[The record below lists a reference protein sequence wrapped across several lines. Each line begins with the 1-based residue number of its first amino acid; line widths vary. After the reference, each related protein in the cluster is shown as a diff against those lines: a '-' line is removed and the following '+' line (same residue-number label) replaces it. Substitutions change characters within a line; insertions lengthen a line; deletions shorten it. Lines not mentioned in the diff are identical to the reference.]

1 MAIKAWMGTEP
12 MIDLGGMGDWG
23 ARAFDPL
30 LVMDASYFGL
40 SVIIWVVLL
49 LVSAV
54 VVGLLAITLRKRRK
68 KMLVLKLQKQ
78 RKAMEKASSELFSQR
93 GADEI
98 QEAVNAPGKPQTV
111 ISEGA
116 VAYTEAGEMLVFKS
130 SDAIGEGDVVA
141 SAVDAFS
148 SRAGAQGVPTW
159 SPTYNIEKIIALHI
173 TGVVMFAVDAKGKII
188 DGRDLDNELLMAL
201 EKLLEEA
208 RWLGGEMVRTTYK
221 DRTVSLTWGEGLHLA
236 AIVEGEP
243 DERLDRELR
252 WALGD
257 LTEEFTDDIWSW
269 GEETDRSVP
278 RTLTHRLLSVFNL
291 TRGVKPGLLDAK
303 SEGGG
308 LRVSSTISWR
318 HSLAE
323 YTLGIINNGPGPVR
337 DLELLPTLN
346 KDGKV
351 EVATVYGID
360 VDNDMRFRLADVEQ
374 GKKVVATFA
383 FRVPEP
389 VDVRVDCTL
398 IYRRGVA
405 NVQNLK
411 LPGRWIELERRE
423 PVGRGEMI
431 EPERALELATQHA
444 TFRDRCALYA
454 PHGSNVEALFNA
466 VTEDLSERM
475 DPVVEL
481 EDDDNT
487 QMEAWF
493 HGDVIGGGTVIVS
506 ITAVPKKGIIDMFAT
521 STEAGVVPG
530 TMVLLRQAV
539 NRAAGQSLSE
549 VLDPELR
556 TTVPRMGV
564 LLFQSWGFFDED

>member
-1 MAIKAWMGTEP
+1 MLDT
-12 MIDLGGMGDWG
+12 GGRGLMG
-23 ARAFDPL
+23 ARASSHL
-30 LVMDASYFGL
+30 LEVDSTYLGL

-54 VVGLLAITLRKRRK
+54 IVGMVAIVYRKRQK
-68 KMLVLKLQKQ
+68 KSLVVKLQKQ
-78 RKAMEKASSELFSQR
+78 RQAMEKASSDLFSER

-98 QEAVNAPGKPQTV
+98 AQAVNQPGKPQTR

-130 SDAIGEGDVVA
+130 SEATDAGDVVA
-141 SAVDAFS
+141 PAVDTIS
-148 SRAGAQGVPTW
+148 GRAGAQAVPTW
-159 SPTYNIEKIIALHI
+159 SPTYRIEMIIALHI
-173 TGVVMFAVDAKGKII
+173 TGVVMFAVNEKGKVVN
-188 DGRDLDNELLMAL
+188 GRELDPELLMVL
-201 EKLLEEA
+201 ERLLEEA
-208 RWLGGEMVRTTYK
+208 RWLGGEMVKEPYK

-236 AIVEGEP
+236 AVIEGEP

-257 LTEEFTDDIWSW
+257 LSDEFADAIWDWDD
-269 GEETDRSVP
+269 ETDRSVP
-278 RTLTHRLLSVFNL
+278 RDLTHRLHTVFNL

-323 YTLGIINNGPGPVR
+323 YTLGIINNGPGPVH

-346 KDGKV
+346 EEGKV

-360 VDNDMRFRLADVEQ
+360 VDKDMRFRMADIEQ
-374 GKKVVATFA
+374 GDKAVATFA
-383 FRVPEP
+383 FRVLKPTE
-389 VDVRVDCTL
+389 VRVDCTL
-398 IYRRGVA
+398 VYRRGVT
-405 NVQNLK
+405 NVQNLN
-411 LPGRWIELERRE
+411 LPGRWIELDRVEPKKGE
-423 PVGRGEMI
+423 PV
-431 EPERALELATQHA
+431 EPERALELAIQPA

-454 PHGSNVEALFNA
+454 LKGASIDKLFNA
-466 VTEDLSERM
+466 MIEDLSEKM

-481 EDDDNT
+481 EDDEDT
-487 QMEAWF
+487 QLEAWF
-493 HGDVIGGGTVIVS
+493 HADLLGGGTVIASV
-506 ITAVPKKGIIDMFAT
+506 TAVPRKGLIDLFAT

-530 TMVLLRQAV
+530 TMVLLRHVA
-539 NRAAGQSLSE
+539 NRAAGQMLPE

-564 LLFQSWGFFDED
+564 LLFQSWGFFDE

>member
-1 MAIKAWMGTEP
+1 
-12 MIDLGGMGDWG
+12 
-23 ARAFDPL
+23 
-30 LVMDASYFGL
+30 MDATYLGL

-49 LVSAV
+49 LLSAV
-54 VVGLLAITLRKRRK
+54 IVGMVALTLRKRRK
-68 KMLVLKLQKQ
+68 QQLVQSLQKQ
-78 RKAMEKASSELFSQR
+78 RQAMEKSTSDLFSVR
-93 GADEI
+93 GADDI
-98 QEAVNAPGKPQTV
+98 RAAVNQPGKPQTK

-116 VAYTEAGEMLVFKS
+116 VAYTETGEMLVFKS
-130 SDAIGEGDVVA
+130 SDAIEGDDVVA
-141 SAVDAFS
+141 SAVDQISA
-148 SRAGAQGVPTW
+148 RAGVGGVPTW
-159 SPTYNIEKIIALHI
+159 SPTYLVEKIIALHI
-173 TGVVMFAVDAKGKII
+173 TGVAMFGVDLKGKVIK
-188 DGRDLDNELLMAL
+188 GRDLDHGLLIVI
-201 EKLLEEA
+201 ERLLEEA
-208 RWLGGEMVRTTYK
+208 RWLGGEMVKAAYK

-236 AIVEGEP
+236 AVIDGEP

-252 WALGD
+252 WAVGD
-257 LTEEFTDDIWSW
+257 LTEDFADDIWSW
-269 GEETDRSVP
+269 GEDTDRSVP
-278 RTLTHRLLSVFNL
+278 RELTHRLMMVFNL

-323 YTLGIINNGPGPVR
+323 YTLGIINNGPGPVH

-346 KDGKV
+346 KDGMV

-360 VDNDMRFRLADVEQ
+360 VDKDMHFRLSDVEQ

-389 VDVRVDCTL
+389 TDVRVDCTL
-398 IYRRGVA
+398 VYRRGVA

-444 TFRDRCALYA
+444 TFRDRCAVYG
-454 PHGSNVEALFNA
+454 PRGSNIEALFNSVIA
-466 VTEDLSERM
+466 DLSERM
-475 DPVVEL
+475 DSVVEL
-481 EDDDNT
+481 EDDDGT
-487 QMEAWF
+487 QLEAWF
-493 HGDVIGGGTVIVS
+493 HGDVIGGGTVIIS
-506 ITAVPKKGIIDMFAT
+506 ITAVPKKGLIDMFAT
-521 STEAGVVPG
+521 STEAGVVPS
-530 TMVLLRQAV
+530 TMVLLRQVV
-539 NRAAGQSLSE
+539 NEAAGQDLPE

-564 LLFQSWGFFDED
+564 LLFQSWGFFDEE